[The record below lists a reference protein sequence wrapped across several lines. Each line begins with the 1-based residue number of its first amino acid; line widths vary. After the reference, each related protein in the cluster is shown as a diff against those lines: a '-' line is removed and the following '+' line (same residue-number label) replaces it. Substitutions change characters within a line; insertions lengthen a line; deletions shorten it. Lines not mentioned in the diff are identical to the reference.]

1 MVALNELVSYT
12 NDLLQADRFS
22 DYCPNGLQVEGRS
35 AVSTIVSGVTAS
47 MALLEAAHAGG
58 ADAVLVHHGYF
69 WKGEDARVHG
79 MKRARLRQLLTTDTS
94 LLAWHLPL
102 DAHPELGNNAQLA
115 RVLDLRQTGAFGDDG
130 GMNLACA
137 GEVAEPVSP
146 GELHDRLERALGRS
160 PQHID
165 GRASVIKRVGWCTGA
180 AQSYLEAAAA
190 HGLDA
195 FISGEI
201 SEQTVHVA
209 RECGIHYF
217 AAGHHATE
225 RYGVQALGEHL
236 AKQFGLTHRFIDVDN
251 PV

>member
-12 NDLLQADRFS
+12 NELLQADRFN
-22 DYCPNGLQVEGRS
+22 DYCPNGLQVEGRPD
-35 AVSTIVSGVTAS
+35 VSTIVSGVTAS
-47 MALLEAAHAGG
+47 MALLEAAHAAG

-69 WKGEDARVHG
+69 WKGEDARVRG
-79 MKRARLRQLLTTDTS
+79 MKRARLRQLLTTETS

-115 RVLDLRQTGAFGDDG
+115 RVLNLRKTGAFGDDG

-137 GEVAEPVSP
+137 GELAAAVTPN
-146 GELHDRLERALGRS
+146 ELRDRLEHSLGRA

-165 GRASVIKRVGWCTGA
+165 GRATEIRRVGWCTGA

-190 HGLDA
+190 QGLDA

-209 RECGIHYF
+209 REYGIHYY

-236 AKQFGLTHRFIDVDN
+236 AQRFGLTHRFIDVDN

>member
-35 AVSTIVSGVTAS
+35 VVSTIVTGVTAS
-47 MALLEAAHAGG
+47 MALLEAAHAAG

-69 WKGEDARVHG
+69 WKGEDACVHG

-115 RVLDLRQTGAFGDDG
+115 RVLDLRQNGVFGDGG
-130 GMNLACA
+130 GMELACA
-137 GEVAEPVSP
+137 GEPAGPVTA
-146 GELHDRLERALGRS
+146 GELQDRIERALGRS
-160 PQHID
+160 PQHIG
-165 GRASVIKRVGWCTGA
+165 GRASVIRRIGWCTGA
-180 AQSYLEAAAA
+180 AQSYIEAAAA

-236 AKQFGLTHRFIDVDN
+236 AKQFGLTHRFIDIDN

>member
-12 NDLLQADRFS
+12 NDLLQADRFN
-22 DYCPNGLQVEGRS
+22 DYCPNGLQVEGRP

-69 WKGEDARVHG
+69 WKGEDACVHG

-137 GEVAEPVSP
+137 GEVDEPVSP
-146 GELHDRLERALGRS
+146 GELHARLERVLGRS

-190 HGLDA
+190 QGLDA